1 MQLGNLHPLFVHL
14 PIGILVLAFLMELY
28 YYKKPTPKDN
38 GTILFALGIGALSA
52 LFSIG
57 SGWLLGDN
65 GGYDEELLFRHR
77 WIAVAF
83 TVGALLL
90 FFLKKSVN
98 SLAKK
103 TYFPV
108 FVLVLILLTL
118 TGHYGG
124 SLTHGE
130 DFLFEESYEKPV
142 IEDIEQAAV
151 FSDVIQP
158 IFQQKCV
165 SCHNSGKAKGGL
177 LLTSQ
182 KELLAGGDSGSL
194 LDSLEQEKM
203 SLLMHRLHLPI
214 ADKEHMPPKGKVQLT
229 AEEVLLLNWWMMN
242 ENCFDCV
249 VKNLPADEKL
259 DAVLTSLEKDTS
271 VKALIAEKVDNV
283 PLEFITKL
291 SQNNISAQ
299 LASEEVPLLSV
310 NFLKRKDLS
319 EEDFDL
325 LKPYRENIVE
335 MNLGYTNLT
344 DELAKKLKQFKHL
357 TKLQL
362 QNTEITNAIV
372 PMLSGFEFLESLN
385 LYGSEL
391 DDSALNTFATL
402 PNLKSLYVWQTKM
415 TKDGLSEFQKQNGAI
430 MVQSRIADSVFASST
445 LAAPTIIA
453 DREIFKDSVKVSI
466 EQYFEGAKVYYIT
479 ENSKNDTIPRE
490 YTEPFYLTETS
501 TLKTYSTLDN
511 WEPSLVSKA
520 HFLKNQVEVS
530 NITLA
535 GSPHPKYKAKGGK
548 TLMDLKRGTT
558 NFVDG
563 NWVGYESQHMTA
575 TIEFKKQTTISN
587 ISVGSLSIPTNW
599 IFFPVGYTVWG
610 STDGNNFRKIKTIKL
625 PKPEPSIDI
634 ERMAYNITFD
644 PISLKKVRLFVES
657 PLKNPDWHIAPGGNS
672 FIFLDE
678 LVFN

>member
-28 YYKKPTPKDN
+28 YYKKPAPKDN

-65 GGYDEELLFRHR
+65 GGYDEELLSRHR

-83 TVGALLL
+83 SVGALLL
-90 FFLKKSVN
+90 FFLKKSVS

-103 TYFPV
+103 SYFPV

-118 TGHYGG
+118 TGHFGG

-130 DFLFEESYEKPV
+130 DFLFEEAYEEPV

-177 LLTSQ
+177 LLTSK

-229 AEEVLLLNWWMMN
+229 AEEVLLLNWWMKN

-249 VKNLPADEKL
+249 VKNLHSDEKL
-259 DAVLTSLEKDTS
+259 DAVLASLEKDTS
-271 VKALIAEKVDNV
+271 VKALIAEKVDIV
-283 PLEFITKL
+283 PLEFISTL

-325 LKPYRENIVE
+325 LKPYRDNIVE
-335 MNLGYTNLT
+335 INLGHTNLT
-344 DELAKKLKQFKHL
+344 DELAKQLKQFKHL

-391 DDSALNTFATL
+391 DDSALSAFTAL

-415 TKDGLSEFQKQNGAI
+415 TKDGLSEFQKQNEAI
-430 MVQSRIADSVFASST
+430 LVQSQVADSVFASST
-445 LAAPTIIA
+445 LTPPTILA
-453 DREIFKDSVKVSI
+453 DQEIFKDSVKVSI

-479 ENSKNDTIPRE
+479 ENSKNDTIPKE
-490 YTEPFYLTETS
+490 YSEPFYLTETS
-501 TLKTYSTLDN
+501 TLKTYATSDN
-511 WEPSLVSKA
+511 WEPSLVSTA

-535 GSPHPKYKAKGGK
+535 GTPHPKYKAQGGK

-575 TIEFKKQTTISN
+575 TIEFKEQTTVSN
-587 ISVGSLSIPTNW
+587 ISVGSLSIPTSW

-634 ERMAYNITFD
+634 ERMAYNIAFD
-644 PISLKKVRLFVES
+644 PISLKKVKLFVES
-657 PLKNPDWHIAPGGNS
+657 PLKNPDWHIEPGGNS

>member
-28 YYKKPTPKDN
+28 YYKKPAPKDN
-38 GTILFALGIGALSA
+38 GTVLFALAIGAFSA
-52 LFSIG
+52 IFSVA
-57 SGWLLGDN
+57 SGWFLGEN

-83 TVGALLL
+83 SVGAFIL
-90 FFLKKSVN
+90 FFLKKSAN
-98 SLAKK
+98 GLAQK

-118 TGHYGG
+118 TGHFGG

-130 DFLFEESYEKPV
+130 DFLFKEAYEEPV
-142 IEDIEQAAV
+142 IEDIAQAVV

-158 IFQQKCV
+158 ILQQKCV

-194 LDSLEQEKM
+194 LDSLEQEKT
-203 SLLMHRLHLPI
+203 SLLMHRLYLPM

-229 AEEVLLLNWWMMN
+229 SEEVLLMNWWMKN

-249 VKNLPADEKL
+249 VKNLPTDEKL
-259 DAVLTSLEKDTS
+259 DAILASLEKDNS
-271 VKALIAEKVDNV
+271 LKALIAEKVDDV
-283 PLEFITKL
+283 PLEFIAGL
-291 SQNNISAQ
+291 SQSNISAQ
-299 LASEEVPLLSV
+299 LASEEVPLLFV
-310 NFLKRKDLS
+310 NFLKRKNLS

-325 LKPYRENIVE
+325 LKPYKDNIVE
-335 MNLGYTNLT
+335 INLGYTNLT
-344 DELAKKLKQFKHL
+344 DELAKRLKQFKHL

-362 QNTEITNAIV
+362 QNTGITNATV
-372 PMLSGFEFLESLN
+372 PIISNLEFLESLN

-391 DDSALNTFATL
+391 DDSALNSLATL
-402 PNLKSLYVWQTKM
+402 PNLKNLYVWQTKM
-415 TKDGLSEFQKQNGAI
+415 TKDGLSEFQKENETI
-430 MVQSRIADSVFASST
+430 MVQSRVADSVFASST
-445 LAAPTIIA
+445 LSPPTIIA
-453 DREIFKDSVKVSI
+453 DQEIFKDSVKISI
-466 EQYFEGAKVYYIT
+466 EQYFEGAKVFYIT
-479 ENSKNDTIPRE
+479 ENSKNDTIAKE
-490 YTEPFYLTETS
+490 YTEPFYIKETS

-511 WEPSLVSKA
+511 WEPSLTSTA
-520 HFLKNQVEVS
+520 HFLKNQVEIN

-535 GSPHPKYKAKGGK
+535 QSPHPKYTAKGGK

-575 TIEFKKQTTISN
+575 TVEFKEQTTISN
-587 ISVGSLSIPTNW
+587 ISVGSLSIPTSW

-610 STDGNNFRKIKTIKL
+610 SADGNSFKKIKTIKL
-625 PKPEPSIDI
+625 PKPTPSIDI
-634 ERMAYNITFD
+634 ERMAYNISFD
-644 PISLKKVRLFVES
+644 PISLKKVKLFVES

>member
-28 YYKKPTPKDN
+28 YYKKPAPKDN
-38 GTILFALGIGALSA
+38 GTILFALAIGAFSA
-52 LFSIG
+52 IFSVA
-57 SGWLLGDN
+57 SGWFLGEN

-83 TVGALLL
+83 SVGALIL
-90 FFLKKSVN
+90 FFLKKSAN
-98 SLAKK
+98 GLAQK

-118 TGHYGG
+118 TGHFGG

-130 DFLFEESYEKPV
+130 DFLFKEAYEEPV
-142 IEDIEQAAV
+142 IEDIAQAVV

-158 IFQQKCV
+158 ILQQKCV

-194 LDSLEQEKM
+194 LDSLEKEKT
-203 SLLMHRLHLPI
+203 SLLMHRLYLPM

-229 AEEVLLLNWWMMN
+229 SEEVLLMNWWMKN

-249 VKNLPADEKL
+249 VKNLPTDEKL
-259 DAVLTSLEKDTS
+259 DAILASLEKDNS
-271 VKALIAEKVDNV
+271 LKALIAEKVDDV
-283 PLEFITKL
+283 PLEFIAGL
-291 SQNNISAQ
+291 SQSNISAQ
-299 LASEEVPLLSV
+299 LASEEMPLLFV
-310 NFLKRKDLS
+310 NFLKRKNLS
-319 EEDFDL
+319 DEDFDL
-325 LKPYRENIVE
+325 LKPYKDNIVE
-335 MNLGYTNLT
+335 INLGYTNLT
-344 DELAKKLKQFKHL
+344 DELAKRLKQFKHL

-362 QNTEITNAIV
+362 QNTGITNATVQIISN
-372 PMLSGFEFLESLN
+372 LEFLESLN

-391 DDSALNTFATL
+391 DDSALNSLATL
-402 PNLKSLYVWQTKM
+402 PNLKNLYVWQTKM
-415 TKDGLSEFQKQNGAI
+415 TKDGLSEFQKENETI
-430 MVQSRIADSVFASST
+430 MVQSRVADSVFASST
-445 LAAPTIIA
+445 LSPPTIIA
-453 DREIFKDSVKVSI
+453 DQEIFKDSVKISI
-466 EQYFEGAKVYYIT
+466 EQYFEGAKVFYIT
-479 ENSKNDTIPRE
+479 ENSKNDTIAKE
-490 YTEPFYLTETS
+490 YTEPFYLKETS

-511 WEPSLVSKA
+511 WEPSLTSTA
-520 HFLKNQVEVS
+520 HFLKNQVEIN

-535 GSPHPKYKAKGGK
+535 QSPHPKYTAKGGE

-575 TIEFKKQTTISN
+575 TVEFKEQTTISN
-587 ISVGSLSIPTNW
+587 ISVGSLSIPTSW

-610 STDGNNFRKIKTIKL
+610 SADGNSFKKIKTIKL
-625 PKPEPSIDI
+625 PKPTPSIDI
-634 ERMAYNITFD
+634 ERMAYNISFD
-644 PISLKKVRLFVES
+644 PISLKKVKLFVES